1 MKNALFIAWHDVRY
15 QLRQSG
21 TIVWLFVM
29 PPIFFYFIGT
39 VTSGFSGTI
48 SGGRS
53 SPVVVVAN
61 SPGFLQGQIDLRL
74 RENDFEPEWRTEVI
88 PDAEGKLPRRILTFG
103 DNLSDKVVA
112 GEQVSASY
120 ETRASSLAR
129 EYESIRLQ
137 RGLYTVLADVV
148 VADSNS
154 ETPLSAEALASLNA
168 ESRIWQLDVST
179 AGQRQEIPSGFD
191 QAIPGIVVMFTL
203 LVLLTSG
210 SSMLVVERTQGLL
223 RRLASAPMTRTE
235 VVAGKWGG
243 RMVLATMQIG
253 FAVLVGTFLF
263 KMQWGPDI
271 LMVVVVLACWAAFCA
286 SAGLLLGSLART
298 DSQATGVGVLTA
310 NVLAALGGCWWPIE
324 VTPDWMQGLQKL
336 MPTGWAMD
344 ALHKLIS
351 FEAGALSAVPQ
362 VATLLVGTLL
372 VTALAIN
379 RFKYE

>member
-1 MKNALFIAWHDVRY
+1 MKNAL
-15 QLRQSG
+15 
-21 TIVWLFVM
+21 
-29 PPIFFYFIGT
+29 GT

-48 SGGRS
+48 SGGRA

-61 SPGFLQGQIDLRL
+61 SPGFLQEQVTLRL
-74 RENDFEPEWRTEVI
+74 RENDFEPEWRTEVV
-88 PDAEGKLPRRILTFG
+88 PDAEGRLPRRTLTFG
-103 DNLSDKVVA
+103 DNLSDMVVA

-129 EYESIRLQ
+129 EYEAIRIQ
-137 RGLYTVLADVV
+137 RGMYTVLADVV

-154 ETPLSAEALASLNA
+154 ETPLSAEALSSLNA
-168 ESRIWQLDVST
+168 ETRIWQLDVST
-179 AGQRQEIPSGFD
+179 AGQRQQIPSGFD

-223 RRLASAPMTRTE
+223 RRLAWAPMTRTE

-253 FAVLVGTFLF
+253 FAVLVGTYLF

-271 LMVVVVLACWAAFCA
+271 LMIVVVLACWAAFCA

-324 VTPDWMQGLQKL
+324 ITPDWMQGLQKL

-351 FEAGALSAVPQ
+351 FEAGALSAVPH
-362 VATLLVGTLL
+362 VATLLLGTLL

>member
-21 TIVWLFVM
+21 TI
-29 PPIFFYFIGT
+29 FFYFIGT

-48 SGGRS
+48 SGGRA

-61 SPGFLQGQIDLRL
+61 SPGFLQEQVTLRL
-74 RENDFEPEWRTEVI
+74 RENDFEPEWRTEVV
-88 PDAEGKLPRRILTFG
+88 PDAEGRLPRRTLTFG
-103 DNLSDKVVA
+103 DNLSDMVVA

-129 EYESIRLQ
+129 EYEAIRIQ
-137 RGLYTVLADVV
+137 RGMYTVLADVV

-154 ETPLSAEALASLNA
+154 ETPLSAEALSSLNA
-168 ESRIWQLDVST
+168 ETRIWQLDVST
-179 AGQRQEIPSGFD
+179 AGQRQQIPSGFD

-223 RRLASAPMTRTE
+223 RRLAWAPMTRTE

-253 FAVLVGTFLF
+253 FAVLVGTYLF

-271 LMVVVVLACWAAFCA
+271 LMIVVVLACWAAFCA

-324 VTPDWMQGLQKL
+324 ITPDWMQGLQKL

-351 FEAGALSAVPQ
+351 FEAGALSAVPH
-362 VATLLVGTLL
+362 VATLLLGTLL

>member
-1 MKNALFIAWHDVRY
+1 MKNAIFIAWHDVRY

-53 SPVVVVAN
+53 SPVVVVAD
-61 SPGFLQGQIDLRL
+61 SPGFLQEQINLRL
-74 RENDFEPEWRTEVI
+74 RENDFEPEWRTEVN

-103 DNLSDKVVA
+103 ENLSDKVVA

-129 EYESIRLQ
+129 EYEAIRIQ
-137 RGLYTVLADVV
+137 RGMYTVLADVI

-154 ETPLSAEALASLNA
+154 ETPLSAEALTSLNA
-168 ESRIWQLDVST
+168 ETRIWQLDVST

-253 FAVLVGTFLF
+253 FAVLVGTYLF

-271 LMVVVVLACWAAFCA
+271 LMIVVVLACWAAFCA
-286 SAGLLLGSLART
+286 STGLLLGSLART

-324 VTPDWMQGLQKL
+324 VTPDWMQGLQNL
-336 MPTGWAMD
+336 LPTGWAMD

-362 VATLLVGTLL
+362 VAALLVGTLL